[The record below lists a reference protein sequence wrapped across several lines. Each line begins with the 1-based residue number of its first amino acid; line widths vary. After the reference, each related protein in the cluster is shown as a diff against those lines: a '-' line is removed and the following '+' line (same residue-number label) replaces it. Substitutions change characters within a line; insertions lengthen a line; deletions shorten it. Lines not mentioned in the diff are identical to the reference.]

1 MKIRLF
7 YIAIALTLLALW
19 AFMPG
24 NWWMLPCPLY
34 QWTGW
39 QCPFCG
45 AQRMMQALMHGEVGA
60 AFAHN
65 PLLMCALP
73 LLLLGGFRL
82 LFPQVAERYPRA
94 TGRVLFT
101 DKALFLYLI
110 VSFLWGIVR
119 NMEKFL

>member
-1 MKIRLF
+1 MKIKLF
-7 YIAIALTLLALW
+7 YIIGISMLLVLW
-19 AFMPG
+19 ALLPG
-24 NWWMLPCPLY
+24 DWWMLPCPLY

-45 AQRMMQALMHGEVGA
+45 AQRMMQALMHGDFVQ
-60 AFAHN
+60 AFNYN

-73 LLLLGGFRL
+73 FLLLGGFRL
-82 LFPQVAERYPRA
+82 LFPQVAKRHPNA
-94 TGRVLFT
+94 TGRVFFT
-101 DKALFLYLI
+101 DKALFVYLI

>member
-1 MKIRLF
+1 MKIKLF
-7 YIAIALTLLALW
+7 YMLAFGALLTLW

-45 AQRMMQALMHGEVGA
+45 AQRMMQALMHGDFMQ
-60 AFAHN
+60 AFNYN

-73 LLLLGGFRL
+73 FLLLGAFRL
-82 LFPQVAERYPRA
+82 LFPHITQKHPRA
-94 TGRVLFT
+94 TGKALFS
-101 DKALFLYLI
+101 DKALLFYLVI
-110 VSFLWGIVR
+110 CFLWGILR
-119 NMEKFL
+119 NIKKFT

>member
-7 YIAIALTLLALW
+7 YIAILLALLALW

-24 NWWMLPCPLY
+24 DWWMLSCPLY

-45 AQRMMQALMHGEVGA
+45 AQRMMQALMHGEIVE
-60 AFAHN
+60 AFSYN
-65 PLLMCALP
+65 PLLMCTLP
-73 LLLLGGFRL
+73 LMLLGGFRL
-82 LFPQVAERYPRA
+82 LFPQIAERHPRA
-94 TGRVLFT
+94 TGRALFT
-101 DKALFLYLI
+101 DKALFVYLI

>member
-7 YIAIALTLLALW
+7 YIAMLLALLALW

-24 NWWMLPCPLY
+24 DWWMLSCPLY

-45 AQRMMQALMHGEVGA
+45 AQRMMQALMHGDFVQ
-60 AFAHN
+60 AFNYN

-82 LFPQVAERYPRA
+82 LFPQVSERYPHA

-101 DKALFLYLI
+101 DKALFVYLI

>member
-1 MKIRLF
+1 MKIRAF
-7 YIAIALTLLALW
+7 YIIGFAALLALW

-24 NWWMLPCPLY
+24 KWWMLPCPLF

-45 AQRMMQALMHGEVGA
+45 GQRMMQALLHA
-60 AFAHN
+60 DLASAFNHN

-73 LLLLGGFRL
+73 LIVLGVFRL
-82 LFPQVAERYPRA
+82 LFPQIAERHPRA
-94 TGRVLFT
+94 TGKALFT
-101 DKALFLYLI
+101 DKALFFYLF

-119 NMEKFL
+119 NTEKFL